1 MSLASHAFH
10 CDCIAQRVALARSFI
25 CHWLALPYFRKVWKW
40 CALFIIQNRKN
51 EKRRRTTKRIKEN
64 RKHCWK
70 TLKSMLRKCNAQCM
84 YRTQAARHTY
94 QRQHAYLHTRTH
106 TVTQLVAQILAL
118 HILWRLKFLW
128 QFARRATL
136 GRKSQQNAKQS
147 VAQTELLRL
156 NAVRDALK

>member
-1 MSLASHAFH
+1 M
-10 CDCIAQRVALARSFI
+10 
-25 CHWLALPYFRKVWKW
+25 KK
-40 CALFIIQNRKN
+40 
-51 EKRRRTTKRIKEN
+51 KEQQ
-64 RKHCWK
+64 KE
-70 TLKSMLRKCNAQCM
+70 LRKTENIAGNPEKYATKMQCAM
-84 YRTQAARHTY
+84 HVAHTGSQSHIPSPAPARTPAHT
-94 QRQHAYLHTRTH
+94 HTH

-156 NAVRDALK
+156 NAVRDALKQ

>member
-1 MSLASHAFH
+1 M
-10 CDCIAQRVALARSFI
+10 
-25 CHWLALPYFRKVWKW
+25 K
-40 CALFIIQNRKN
+40 
-51 EKRRRTTKRIKEN
+51 KRRQTTKRIKEN

-94 QRQHAYLHTRTH
+94 QRQHAYPHTRTH

-156 NAVRDALK
+156 NAVRDALKQCKRGRQRR